1 MKWFLIA
8 IIKFYWIVIPD
19 NKKRTCLFKET
30 CSRYVYRHTVEHGFF
45 KGMKALVERVKKCRR
60 GYQLYTGE
68 NGFEI
73 KLADGSIIYEEKIS
87 PLILKPFSDAV
98 NAYTFKPKY

>member
-1 MKWFLIA
+1 MKWVLIA
-8 IIKFYWIVIPD
+8 IIKLYWIVIPE

-45 KGMKALVERVKKCRR
+45 KGMRALVQRAKKCRK

-73 KLADGSIIYEEKIS
+73 KLADGSIICENEIS
-87 PLILKPFSDAV
+87 PIILKPISNAV
-98 NAYTFKPKY
+98 DSYIFNP